1 MLKTFFT
8 LHLTSRN
15 NFHMISFPN
24 AKINLGLSVVEKR
37 QDNYHNIETVFLPTG
52 LKDILEVVHNEGGE
66 KPYEWSSTGIV
77 IDTPPENNI
86 CIKALE
92 LLKADFNIGSVKI
105 HLHKVIPFGAGL
117 GGGSADAA
125 AMLVLLNEMFELR
138 LSQKQLKRYAVQIG
152 ADCPFFIDNTPQF
165 ATGIGD
171 VLTPIDID
179 LTGYYLA
186 ILVPDVHV
194 STPDAYRFVK
204 PVEPEFKISDVIK
217 LPVHEWRGKLINDF
231 EESVFKQYPEINK
244 LKEYLY
250 DAGAE
255 YASMSGSGSSVFGLF
270 AKKTELNID
279 NCFVWTE
286 EIK

>member
-1 MLKTFFT
+1 
-8 LHLTSRN
+8 
-15 NFHMISFPN
+15 MISFPN

-37 QDNYHNIETVFLPTG
+37 PDNYHNIETVFLPTG
-52 LKDILEVVHNEGGE
+52 LKDILEVVHNKGGE

-270 AKKTELNID
+270 AKKPELNIN